1 VNADRDTRGRPTR
14 VMIVDD
20 ERQNREL
27 LGIMLAPEGF
37 AVVTA
42 ASGADALALVA
53 REPPDIVLLDVMMP
67 GLDGYQVAAALK
79 GDAAT
84 RHIPVI
90 LLTGLDDAQARTLG
104 STAGA
109 DDFLSR
115 PVDREELC
123 ARLRALTGKA
133 GGRESR
139 G

>member
-1 VNADRDTRGRPTR
+1 MIADLDTRGRPIR
-14 VMIVDD
+14 VLIVDD

-37 AVVTA
+37 AVLTA
-42 ASGADALALVA
+42 ASGTDALALVA

-90 LLTGLDDAQARTLG
+90 LLTGLDDHQARTLG
-104 STAGA
+104 S
-109 DDFLSR
+109 S
-115 PVDREELC
+115 
-123 ARLRALTGKA
+123 A
-133 GGRESR
+133 GGGGSS
-139 G
+139 

>member
-1 VNADRDTRGRPTR
+1 MIADLDTRGGPTR
-14 VMIVDD
+14 VLIVDD

-37 AVVTA
+37 VVLTA
-42 ASGADALALVA
+42 ASGTEALALVA

-90 LLTGLDDAQARTLG
+90 LLSGLDDHQARTLG
-104 STAGA
+104 SSAGA

-115 PVDREELC
+115 PLDREELC
-123 ARLRALTGKA
+123 ARVRTLA
-133 GGRESR
+133 GNSG
-139 G
+139 GDPPG

>member
-1 VNADRDTRGRPTR
+1 MIADLDRRGRSTR
-14 VMIVDD
+14 VLIVDD

-37 AVVTA
+37 AVQTA
-42 ASGADALALVA
+42 ANGTDALALVA
-53 REPPDIVLLDVMMP
+53 REPPDVVLLDVMMP

-90 LLTGLDDAQARTLG
+90 LLSGLDDYQARTLA
-104 STAGA
+104 SSAGA

-115 PVDREELC
+115 PLDRDELC
-123 ARLRALTGKA
+123 ARLRALTARA
-133 GGRESR
+133 GGSESPV
-139 G
+139 